1 MKPAATP
8 QPPTPDALAEL
19 FRGAPRVVF
28 LTGAGIST
36 ESGIPDFRSA
46 SGLYANGVGESVF
59 DVEVFRRDPRPF
71 YAFARSFYPL
81 VAQAKPNAAHLA
93 ITRLAQ
99 AGPWQVTVVTQ
110 NVDTLHQDAGNP
122 AVHPVHGG
130 WRTSRC
136 LRCDHEVQTTELL
149 PAIARGEIPTH
160 PECGGVYKPEIVFFG
175 ENLPDA
181 AMTAADRAIYQA
193 DLLVIAGTALAVY
206 PAAALPAIRRPACR
220 LVIINR
226 DPTHLDHA
234 AQLCFRD
241 GIGSVLNQ
249 AVTQTVLRRSG
260 R

>member
-1 MKPAATP
+1 MPSATP
-8 QPPTPDALAEL
+8 AEL
-19 FRGAPRVVF
+19 GALFRSAAHVVF
-28 LTGAGIST
+28 LTGAGTST
-36 ESGIPDFRSA
+36 DSGIPDFRSA
-46 SGLYANGVGESVF
+46 AGLYTTGVNENVF
-59 DVEVFRRDPRPF
+59 DLAAFQRDPRPF
-71 YAFARSFYPL
+71 YRFARDFYPVL
-81 VAQAKPNAAHLA
+81 AGARPNAAHRAIADLA
-93 ITRLAQ
+93 L
-99 AGPWQVTVVTQ
+99 AGPWRVTVVTQ

-122 AVHPVHGG
+122 AVYPVHGG

-136 LRCDHEVQTTELL
+136 LRCEHEIQTTELL

-160 PECGGVYKPEIVFFG
+160 VGCGSVYKPEIVFFG

-181 AMTAADRAIYQA
+181 AMAAADRAIYQA

-241 GIGSVLNQ
+241 GIGAVLNQ